1 MLCFLNTQLEGTFS
15 RTGMDGKK
23 NGYLVPIKNKYT
35 EYFKNIFQPSMLSN
49 YNMSTGS
56 PCNVLLCTPRKLKV
70 FQES

>member
-35 EYFKNIFQPSMLSN
+35 EYFKNIF
-49 YNMSTGS
+49 
-56 PCNVLLCTPRKLKV
+56 
-70 FQES
+70 